1 MKTRRWA
8 ILIVLILGLL
18 LCLGILFRTFLF
30 ENVIQ
35 PFSLMIWIL
44 LRVLSAVDQNIY
56 WGGLLFVGLIFLLL
70 RLGRTPGANEPEP
83 PPDTFS
89 ALENIRYWRTAIMV
103 TRSEITEVNVLKRY
117 LGKMLATAYAVNT
130 PGRANLEIYNAL
142 KLRQI
147 SLPEPVYA
155 FLFPG
160 ALPAS
165 GGSFRQ
171 FLQNIRQAP
180 QRLAR
185 RWSGRDLEDY
195 YRSIEEVLAYIE
207 STLEVKND
215 DEESNSHH
223 H

>member
-1 MKTRRWA
+1 MKNRRRISL
-8 ILIVLILGLL
+8 ILLILGLL

-30 ENVIQ
+30 ENFIQ
-35 PFSLMIWIL
+35 PVTLMIWVL

-56 WGGLLFVGLIFLLL
+56 WGGLLFAGLIFLLL
-70 RLGRTPGANEPEP
+70 RLGRTPSVNEPEP
-83 PPDTFS
+83 PSDTFS
-89 ALENIRYWRTAIMV
+89 ALENIRYWRTAIVV

-117 LGKMLATAYAVNT
+117 LGKMLATAYSVNE
-130 PGRANLEIYNAL
+130 PGRPNLEIYNAL

-147 SLPEPVYA
+147 PLPEPVYA

-160 ALPAS
+160 ALPAP

-185 RWSGRDLEDY
+185 QWSGRDLEDY

>member
-1 MKTRRWA
+1 MKTTQR
-8 ILIVLILGLL
+8 ITLIVLILGILV
-18 LCLGILFRTFLF
+18 CLGILFRDFLF
-30 ENVIQ
+30 ENFIR
-35 PFSLMIWIL
+35 PISLMVWIL
-44 LRVLSAVDQNIY
+44 LRVLSSVDQNIY
-56 WGGLLFVGLIFLLL
+56 WGVLLFAGLILLLL
-70 RLGRTPGANEPEP
+70 RLGRTPGGAEQEP

-89 ALENIRYWRTAIMV
+89 ALENIQYWRTAIMV
-103 TRSEITEVNVLKRY
+103 THSEMTEVNVLKRY

-147 SLPEPVYA
+147 PLPEPVYA

-160 ALPAS
+160 VLPTS
-165 GGSFRQ
+165 GRSLRQ
-171 FLQNIRQAP
+171 VLQSIRRLP
-180 QRLAR
+180 QRWAR
-185 RWSGRDLEDY
+185 RLSGRELDEY
-195 YRSIEEVLAYIE
+195 YKSIEEVMAYIE